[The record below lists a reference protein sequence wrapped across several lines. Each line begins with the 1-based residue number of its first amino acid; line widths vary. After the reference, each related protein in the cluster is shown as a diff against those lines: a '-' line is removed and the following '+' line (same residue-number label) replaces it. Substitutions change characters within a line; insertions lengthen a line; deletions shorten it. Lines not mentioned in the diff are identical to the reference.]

1 MADIDASGRG
11 EVKPSVDSSV
21 ALVRPGPGE
30 LPFTTANPY
39 GEFQHQLFDASY
51 DHSPYSSFNNPGSSM
66 PSGGSGALAF
76 PSNMH
81 PFKIVQG
88 VNDQGLVVTRVF
100 IGRLRYCINT
110 FNTVLENDTNSVQ
123 SYHASEKTDGQS
135 GRPNRTTGSEG
146 GHTHTLSGTTGDV
159 SSQYNVNPHTHSL
172 NSYGTLSQE
181 PDHAH
186 TVPNLISTTST
197 VDRFVTI
204 KDQIAATGI
213 IKEVEPTGFFN
224 VNNENDEFTGIKRKD
239 LTPGQFGS
247 VFLKWKVLL
256 PTDQNLGLNF
266 TINSADVEVVM
277 QGDATQTAEA
287 LSAQDTFEALELHDG
302 NTTPPDDGIDDAFD
316 RRGNGGG
323 ETDAGKTA
331 YFYVKLGVSHN
342 PADGIRQPVDQFTY
356 ENIYWSPLIL
366 GRAYDES

>member
-1 MADIDASGRG
+1 
-11 EVKPSVDSSV
+11 
-21 ALVRPGPGE
+21 
-30 LPFTTANPY
+30 
-39 GEFQHQLFDASY
+39 
-51 DHSPYSSFNNPGSSM
+51 
-66 PSGGSGALAF
+66 
-76 PSNMH
+76 
-81 PFKIVQG
+81 